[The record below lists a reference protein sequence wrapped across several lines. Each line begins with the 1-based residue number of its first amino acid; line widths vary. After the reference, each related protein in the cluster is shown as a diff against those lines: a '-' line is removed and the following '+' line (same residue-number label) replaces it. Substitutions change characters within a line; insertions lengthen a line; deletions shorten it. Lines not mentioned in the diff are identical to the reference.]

1 MNTFINHYP
10 LNFAFLSFP
19 YVVVSL
25 MSLMFVLLDCDVTTF
40 VNTFF
45 LFFRNFKIAQRNFK
59 VRAYNDSTLVTWEK
73 QVESQK
79 QI

>member
-59 VRAYNDSTLVTWEK
+59 VRAYNGSTLVTWEK